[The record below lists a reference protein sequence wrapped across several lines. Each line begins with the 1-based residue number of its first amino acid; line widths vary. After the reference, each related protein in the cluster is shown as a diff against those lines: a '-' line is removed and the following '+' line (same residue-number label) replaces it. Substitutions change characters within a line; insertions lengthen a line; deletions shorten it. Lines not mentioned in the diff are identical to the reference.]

1 MGSPKH
7 LLRAIMMVQTGLW
20 TATEA
25 ARQLGV
31 SRKTYYQWEA
41 RALSGMRSALIRR
54 RPGRPSRAPPKAL
67 ARVRR
72 QLDRTRTELQLT
84 QQRLHVLRILSG
96 VKPRSKKKRGRD
108 GRAPVPPAPA

>member
-7 LLRAIMMVQTGLW
+7 LLRAIMMVQAGLW

-25 ARQLGV
+25 ARQLGI

-41 RALSGMRSALIRR
+41 RALTGMQSALIRG
-54 RPGRPSRAPPKAL
+54 RPGRRPRAPPPAM
-67 ARVRR
+67 VRLR
-72 QLDRTRTELQLT
+72 KELHQTRTELQLT

-96 VKPRSKKKRGRD
+96 AKTRSKKKRGRD